1 MFTYRA
7 GSHRR
12 ESVEVRQGQHR
23 RGIGPKSVDAD
34 EQHPLVRPTTSKDVA
49 AGIRTRAGDGGVVGR
64 GGGRVRGGG
73 TPQVVR
79 EGDERCQGRRGG
91 VAGSGGGRG
100 DGRHRLQ
107 GRQEEK
113 DEGRRRWGLHGGQTC
128 ERLITLRK
136 ITYFEN

>member
-1 MFTYRA
+1 MTHGMLCDVIVDTCPTVIFTCSTYRA

-23 RGIGPKSVDAD
+23 RGIGPKPVDAE
-34 EQHPLVRPTTSKDVA
+34 EQHPLVRPTSQDV
-49 AGIRTRAGDGGVVGR
+49 AGIRIRGAGDGVVGR
-64 GGGRVRGGG
+64 GGGG

-91 VAGSGGGRG
+91 VASSGRG

-107 GRQEEK
+107 GREEEK
-113 DEGRRRWGLHGGQTC
+113 DDGRLHGET
-128 ERLITLRK
+128 LIL
-136 ITYFEN
+136 